1 MAKKELKYND
11 AVAEIEAI
19 LERISTGEL
28 DVDRIGD
35 EVKRAAELLAL
46 CREKLRAAEETVNKV
61 LES

>member
-61 LES
+61 LGS

>member
-28 DVDRIGD
+28 DVDRLGD